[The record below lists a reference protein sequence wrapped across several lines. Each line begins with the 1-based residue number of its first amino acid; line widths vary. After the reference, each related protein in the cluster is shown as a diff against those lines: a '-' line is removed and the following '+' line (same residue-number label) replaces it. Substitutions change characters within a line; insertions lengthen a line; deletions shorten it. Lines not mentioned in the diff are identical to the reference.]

1 MVFALST
8 MLFSIL
14 MYISYHTVMLFILKF
29 AFFSLTIIFKLIYFW
44 LMGRKS
50 TWDHS
55 NKMFMLWTNIIC
67 YNMFA
72 YFAEIYFIHSF
83 ISYCQA
89 QFKFS
94 TSSVQFELRLALR
107 LIITTHPPLPTRESR
122 DAAWKCISKCGTP
135 SWKCSVICNGSW

>member
-8 MLFSIL
+8 MLFSIF

-29 AFFSLTIIFKLIYFW
+29 AFFSLNIIFKLIYFW

-55 NKMFMLWTNIIC
+55 NKMFIVWTNIIC

-72 YFAEIYFIHSF
+72 YFAWIYFIHSF
-83 ISYCQA
+83 KQHNMRYQISRIWNYEHLISWNLILT
-89 QFKFS
+89 QFMHNFS
-94 TSSVQFELRLALR
+94 SYGHF
-107 LIITTHPPLPTRESR
+107 
-122 DAAWKCISKCGTP
+122 WKQYENSKDRH
-135 SWKCSVICNGSW
+135 